1 MDSRLNYH
9 TSITQSTKKGGVLGE
24 PWFPNYHTSLSNTT
38 IAFENLKKINN
49 KLDENN
55 IISLAYLST
64 NQYISDEEREQ
75 FKTQLKEKSQKE
87 YEMYSKYIN
96 DIICR
101 DKNRSVD
108 ESECVN

>member
-1 MDSRLNYH
+1 LGSGFR
-9 TSITQSTKKGGVLGE
+9 KGRCPFE
-24 PWFPNYHTSLSNTT
+24 RNAFPNYHTSLSNTT

-87 YEMYSKYIN
+87 YEMYKKLFDVLRTS
-96 DIICR
+96 
-101 DKNRSVD
+101 
-108 ESECVN
+108 